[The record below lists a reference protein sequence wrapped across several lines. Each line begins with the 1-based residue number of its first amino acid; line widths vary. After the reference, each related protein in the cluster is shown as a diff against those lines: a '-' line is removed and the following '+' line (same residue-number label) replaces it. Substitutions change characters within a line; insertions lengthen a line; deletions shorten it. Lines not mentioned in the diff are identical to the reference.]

1 MQNFEQ
7 NTIFKF
13 TPNDETRRQLQGLT
27 QWAKINAIIA
37 LASTGISLLVIII
50 TGIRFLDAYNTGQLV
65 GKQIIVWIFSL
76 IINIIL
82 LNASNNIQ
90 KALVNTD
97 QRMFGIGL
105 SLLARYFKVIG
116 ITMIVIICL
125 VVLVFIGAILFSSM
139 H

>member
-13 TPNDETRRQLQGLT
+13 TPNDETRRQLQGLA

-37 LASTGISLLVIII
+37 LSSIGISLLVIII

-65 GKQIIVWIFSL
+65 GRQIIVWIFSL

-125 VVLVFIGAILFSSM
+125 VVLVFIGAVLFGSM